1 MENLKFK
8 VGQVVS
14 FKGNC
19 GPVKNKVFNTETKME
34 IESIF
39 PFQTGMKVSL
49 GVAAFCKS
57 KVKKGQV
64 FLFRF
69 KGQNPIT
76 SPQPL
81 AFVK

>member
-1 MENLKFK
+1 MEDFK

-14 FKGNC
+14 FKGSC

-34 IESIF
+34 IEEIF
-39 PFQTGMKVSL
+39 PYHIGMKVSL
-49 GVAAFCKS
+49 GVRAFCK
-57 KVKKGQV
+57 KRIKKDQV
-64 FLFRF
+64 LLFRF